1 MRRPRYLFVDLTD
14 KLFQRAERCRIHI
27 VPRHLINGIG
37 HNNLPTPL
45 QSKPHK
51 IAAQLIFLDKGQA
64 RHANQTVQS
73 SEIRVEKHEGDF
85 DPAGPVARIHDVV
98 EDTAE
103 VPLDVFAL
111 DVQVVRQDELVLAEP
126 ALAICKRAREI
137 EVGEVLALDVLPQR
151 PASGI

>member
-1 MRRPRYLFVDLTD
+1 MSITSCIAKIKQGKKNSSSSSPSPSPSHILMRRPRYLFVDLTD

-73 SEIRVEKHEGDF
+73 SEMRVEKHEGDF
-85 DPAGPVARIHDVV
+85 DPAGPVARIRDVV

-111 DVQVVRQDELVLAEP
+111 DV
-126 ALAICKRAREI
+126 
-137 EVGEVLALDVLPQR
+137 
-151 PASGI
+151 